1 MGLDARISG
10 QSGRQ
15 LGDRGADPGAV
26 AVQRADVEGEANRV
40 HAARPT
46 VP

>member
-1 MGLDARISG
+1 MGLDARIGG
-10 QSGRQ
+10 QGGRQ

-26 AVQRADVEGEANRV
+26 AVQRADIEGETNRV

-46 VP
+46 LP

>member
-1 MGLDARISG
+1 MRLDAGIGR
-10 QSGRQ
+10 QRGRQ
-15 LGDRGADPGAV
+15 LGDRGADTGAV
-26 AVQRADVEGEANRV
+26 AVQRADIEGETNRV

>member
-1 MGLDARISG
+1 MGLDIRV
-10 QSGRQ
+10 GRQRGGQ

-46 VP
+46 LP